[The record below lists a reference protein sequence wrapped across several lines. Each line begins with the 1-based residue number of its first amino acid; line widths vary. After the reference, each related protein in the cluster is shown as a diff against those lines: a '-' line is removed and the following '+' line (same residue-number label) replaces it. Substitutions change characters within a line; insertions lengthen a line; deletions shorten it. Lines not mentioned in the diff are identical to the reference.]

1 MIVFSIIIVI
11 SVTLN
16 SFYCAI
22 YGFAKKNLLIHL
34 SCYLLSCSIFRAAI

>member
-11 SVTLN
+11 SVPLN

-22 YGFAKKNLLIHL
+22 YGFAKKILLIHP
-34 SCYLLSCSIFRAAI
+34 SCYLFSRSIFRAAT